1 MKLALASLLAI
12 AAVAPVAV
20 AQGNV
25 ELSGAYSHVDGDA
38 GDLGA
43 ITARGTYF
51 FNRYLGAEAEA
62 SFGIDDTNV
71 GPATVELDNS
81 FGAFGVL
88 RAPVADRFELFGRLG
103 YATTSFSASAP
114 GLGSASADVDG
125 LAYGVGGKF
134 FITDSFGIRADASR
148 YEGDD
153 AEADVFSIGGVFRF

>member
-1 MKLALASLLAI
+1 MKLALASILAI

-81 FGAFGVL
+81 FGGFGVL
-88 RAPVADRFELFGRLG
+88 RAPVADRFELFGRVG
-103 YATTSFSASAP
+103 YATTSFSASA
-114 GLGSASADVDG
+114 G
-125 LAYGVGGKF
+125 
-134 FITDSFGIRADASR
+134 RATRAAKRVRCRRQILHHRQLRHPCRRDA
-148 YEGDD
+148 
-153 AEADVFSIGGVFRF
+153 F